1 MYPVSDPQLVIDSR
15 TFKCTPRSALSTG
28 ATCQLTQ
35 FASHIPNYSD
45 NAHKQIIDQV
55 SLRMMWI
62 LFKVLILH

>member
-35 FASHIPNYSD
+35 FVAHIPNKLD
-45 NAHKQIIDQV
+45 NTTNK
-55 SLRMMWI
+55 
-62 LFKVLILH
+62 